1 VFIIS
6 NQTKFN
12 QKKFKLSQN
21 TIMYRNLSGTII
33 LSIILISF
41 ASFSNAQKYKNITNN
56 EIKAFYKDIPFEMPL
71 LKTPK
76 FKNNVVK
83 ITDFGAVGD
92 GVTLNTDAFA
102 KAIEEVSKKGGG
114 KVVVPSGI
122 WLTGPI
128 TLKSNI
134 NLFLEKNSLIV
145 FSKNFDLY
153 PIIDTNFE
161 GLNTKR
167 CQSPISAF
175 DAENIAIT
183 GYGVIDGSG
192 DAWRPVKKEKLTERQ
207 FKNFINSGG
216 VLSADK
222 KMWFPSLGSLKGQ
235 GMCVDQ
241 NVPVGP
247 QTDAEW
253 MEIRDFLR
261 PVMINFV
268 RSKNILLEGVTFQ
281 NSPAWNIHPFIC
293 ENVIVNNITVRNPWY
308 SQNGDGIDIESCKNT
323 LIVNSKFDVGDDAI
337 CMKSG
342 KNEEGRA
349 RNIPTENVIVDNCVV
364 YHGHGGFVVGSEMSG
379 GIRNIKVTNC
389 DFIGTDVGLRF
400 KSNRGRGGVVEN
412 IWISNIIMKDIP
424 TDPLLFDLFY
434 GGKSAIEAEDD
445 ETPNI
450 TTNGIPPVNEETP
463 AFRNI
468 YIENIISSN
477 SNRAMYFN
485 GLPEMKVD
493 NVKVKNSVF
502 SSKIGAVINQTT
514 NVELTNIKIDN
525 KTGDNIE
532 IQNVENGSF
541 INIADHSGKP
551 GRIKQSGKNSNIVI
565 KN

>member
-1 VFIIS
+1 MYRKLATKLLIAIGLLCFVPIIS
-6 NQTKFN
+6 
-12 QKKFKLSQN
+12 
-21 TIMYRNLSGTII
+21 
-33 LSIILISF
+33 
-41 ASFSNAQKYKNITNN
+41 AQKYKSITNN
-56 EIKAFYKDIPFEMPL
+56 EIKAFYKDLPFEMPL
-71 LKTPK
+71 LKAPK
-76 FKNNVVK
+76 FANNTVK
-83 ITDFGAVGD
+83 ITDFGGMGD
-92 GVTLNTDAFA
+92 GVTLNTEAFA
-102 KAIEEVSKKGGG
+102 KAIDAVSKKGGG
-114 KVVVPSGI
+114 KVIVPSGI

-134 NLFLEKNSLIV
+134 NLFLEQNSLIL
-145 FSKNFDLY
+145 FSTNFDLY
-153 PIIDTNFE
+153 PIIDANFE
-161 GLNTKR
+161 GLSTKR
-167 CQSPISAF
+167 CQSPISAIN
-175 DAENIAIT
+175 AENIAIT

-192 DAWRPVKKEKLTERQ
+192 DAWRPVKKDKLTERH
-207 FKNFINSGG
+207 FKNLVASGG

-222 KMWFPSLGSLKGQ
+222 KMWFPSPGSLKGQ

-323 LIVNSKFDVGDDAI
+323 LIVNSNFDVGDDAI

-342 KNEEGRA
+342 KNEEGRM
-349 RNIPTENVIVDNCVV
+349 RNIPTENVIVDNCIV

-379 GIRNIKVTNC
+379 GIRNIKVNNC
-389 DFIGTDVGLRF
+389 NFIGTDVGLRF
-400 KSNRGRGGVVEN
+400 KSNRGRGGLVEN
-412 IWISNIIMKDIP
+412 IYISNINMKDIP

-434 GGKSAIEAEDD
+434 GGKGPLELED
-445 ETPNI
+445 EEVSGNGS
-450 TTNGIPPVNEETP
+450 NGIPPVTEETP

-468 YIENIISSN
+468 LIENIISSN

-485 GLPEMKVD
+485 GLPEMKLE
-493 NVKVKNSVF
+493 NVKVRNSVF
-502 SSKIGAVINQTT
+502 SAKIGAVINQSK
-514 NVELTNIKIDN
+514 NVEFSNIKIDN
-525 KTGDNIE
+525 TSGNIVE
-532 IQNVENGSF
+532 IQNIDNGIF
-541 INIADHSGKP
+541 INITDRYGKT
-551 GRIKQSGKNSNIVI
+551 GHIKQTGKNTNIVI
-565 KN
+565 K

>member
-1 VFIIS
+1 
-6 NQTKFN
+6 
-12 QKKFKLSQN
+12 
-21 TIMYRNLSGTII
+21 MYRNFFGTII

-41 ASFSNAQKYKNITNN
+41 ASFSNAQKYKSITNN
-56 EIKAFYKDIPFEMPL
+56 EIKAFYKNLPFEMPL

-92 GVTLNTDAFA
+92 GVTLNTDAFT

-134 NLFLEKNSLIV
+134 NLYLEKNSLVV
-145 FSKNFDLY
+145 FSTNFDLY
-153 PIIDTNFE
+153 PIIDANFE
-161 GLNTKR
+161 GLSTKR

-192 DAWRPVKKEKLTERQ
+192 DAWRPVKKDKLTERQ
-207 FKNFINSGG
+207 FKNFVNSGG

-222 KMWFPSLGSLKGQ
+222 KMWFPSQGSLKGQ
-235 GMCVDQ
+235 AMCVDQ

-261 PVMINFV
+261 PVMVSFV

-293 ENVIVNNITVRNPWY
+293 ENLIINNITVRNPWY
-308 SQNGDGIDIESCKNT
+308 SQNGDGIDVESCKNT

-342 KNEEGRA
+342 KNAEGSA
-349 RNIPTENVIVDNCVV
+349 RNIPTENVIVNNCVV

-412 IWISNIIMKDIP
+412 IYISNIIMKDIP

-445 ETPNI
+445 ETPSI
-450 TTNGIPPVNEETP
+450 TTNGIPTVNEETP
-463 AFRNI
+463 SFRNI
-468 YIENIISSN
+468 FIENIISSN

-502 SSKIGAVINQTT
+502 SSKIGAVINQST
-514 NVELTNIKIDN
+514 NVELKDIIINN
-525 KTGDNIE
+525 KTGDNVE
-532 IQNVENGSF
+532 IQNVDNGTF
-541 INIADHSGKP
+541 INITDRNEKP
-551 GRIKQSGKNSNIVI
+551 GRIKQSGKNTNIVI

>member
-1 VFIIS
+1 
-6 NQTKFN
+6 
-12 QKKFKLSQN
+12 
-21 TIMYRNLSGTII
+21 MYRNLIA
-33 LSIILISF
+33 SIIVAFLIFGNSL
-41 ASFSNAQKYKNITNN
+41 NTVAQSYKTITNK
-56 EIKAFYKDIPFEMPL
+56 EIKTYYRDLPFKMPI
-71 LKTPK
+71 LKVPK
-76 FKNNVVK
+76 FKNNSTK

-102 KAIEEVSKKGGG
+102 KAIDAISKKGGG
-114 KVVVPSGI
+114 KVIVPAGI

-134 NLFLEKNSLIV
+134 NLFLEQNSLII
-145 FSKNFDLY
+145 FSKDFNHY
-153 PIIDTNFE
+153 PIIDANFE
-161 GLNTKR
+161 GLITKR

-192 DAWRPVKKEKLTERQ
+192 DAWRPVKKEKLTEKQ
-207 FKNFINSGG
+207 FRNLIASGG
-216 VLSADK
+216 VLNADK
-222 KMWFPSLGSLKGQ
+222 KIWYPSSSSLKGH

-247 QTDAEW
+247 KTDAEW

-261 PVMINFV
+261 PVMVNLV

-281 NSPAWNIHPFIC
+281 NSPAWNIHPFVC

-323 LIVNSKFDVGDDAI
+323 LIVNSNFDVGDDAI

-349 RNIPTENVIVDNCVV
+349 RNIPTENVIVDNCIV

-412 IWISNIIMKDIP
+412 IYISNIKMKDIP

-434 GGKSAIEAEDD
+434 GGKGPLETDEEDA
-445 ETPNI
+445 NGNGS
-450 TTNGIPPVNEETP
+450 NGIPPVTVETP
-463 AFRNI
+463 SFRNI
-468 YIENIISSN
+468 FIENVVSIN

-485 GLPEMKVD
+485 GLPEMKVE
-493 NVKVKNSVF
+493 NVVVKNSVF
-502 SSKIGAVINQTT
+502 SAKTGAVINQAK
-514 NVELTNIKIDN
+514 NVELTNLVIDN
-525 KTGDNIE
+525 ITGETFAVENIE
-532 IQNVENGSF
+532 NGTFNNVKKRSGLPAKIKQTGNNQ
-541 INIADHSGKP
+541 NIA
-551 GRIKQSGKNSNIVI
+551 IK
-565 KN
+565 

>member
-1 VFIIS
+1 
-6 NQTKFN
+6 
-12 QKKFKLSQN
+12 
-21 TIMYRNLSGTII
+21 MYRNFFGTII

-41 ASFSNAQKYKNITNN
+41 ASFSNAQKYKSITNN
-56 EIKAFYKDIPFEMPL
+56 EIKAFYKNLPFEMPL

-92 GVTLNTDAFA
+92 GVTLNTDAFT

-134 NLFLEKNSLIV
+134 NLYLEKNSLVV
-145 FSKNFDLY
+145 FSTNFDLY
-153 PIIDTNFE
+153 PIIDANFE
-161 GLNTKR
+161 GLSTKR

-192 DAWRPVKKEKLTERQ
+192 DAWRPVKKDKLTERQ
-207 FKNFINSGG
+207 FKNFVNSGG

-222 KMWFPSLGSLKGQ
+222 KMWFPSQGSLKGQ
-235 GMCVDQ
+235 AMCVDQ

-261 PVMINFV
+261 PVMVSFV

-293 ENVIVNNITVRNPWY
+293 ENLIINNITVRNPWY
-308 SQNGDGIDIESCKNT
+308 SQNGDGIDVESCKNT

-342 KNEEGRA
+342 KNAEGRA
-349 RNIPTENVIVDNCVV
+349 RNIPTENVIVNNCVV

-412 IWISNIIMKDIP
+412 IYISNIIMKDIP

-445 ETPNI
+445 ETPSI
-450 TTNGIPPVNEETP
+450 TTNGIPTVNEETP
-463 AFRNI
+463 SFRNI
-468 YIENIISSN
+468 FIENIISSN

-502 SSKIGAVINQTT
+502 SSKIGAVINQST
-514 NVELTNIKIDN
+514 NVELKDIIINN
-525 KTGDNIE
+525 KTGDNVE
-532 IQNVENGSF
+532 ILNVDNGTF
-541 INIADHSGKP
+541 INITDRNEKP
-551 GRIKQSGKNSNIVI
+551 GRIKQSGKNTNIVI

>member
-1 VFIIS
+1 
-6 NQTKFN
+6 
-12 QKKFKLSQN
+12 
-21 TIMYRNLSGTII
+21 MYRNFFGTII

-41 ASFSNAQKYKNITNN
+41 ASFSNAQKYKSITNN
-56 EIKAFYKDIPFEMPL
+56 EIKAFYKNLPFEMPL

-92 GVTLNTDAFA
+92 GVTLNTDAFT

-134 NLFLEKNSLIV
+134 NLYLEKNSLVV
-145 FSKNFDLY
+145 FSTNFDLY
-153 PIIDTNFE
+153 PIIDANFE
-161 GLNTKR
+161 GLSTKR

-192 DAWRPVKKEKLTERQ
+192 DAWRPVKKDKLTERQ
-207 FKNFINSGG
+207 FKNFVNSGG

-222 KMWFPSLGSLKGQ
+222 KMWFPSQGSLKGQ
-235 GMCVDQ
+235 AMCVDQ

-261 PVMINFV
+261 PVMVSFV

-293 ENVIVNNITVRNPWY
+293 ENLIINNITVRNPWY
-308 SQNGDGIDIESCKNT
+308 SQNGDGIDVESCKNT

-342 KNEEGRA
+342 KNAEGRA
-349 RNIPTENVIVDNCVV
+349 RNIPTENVIVNNCVV

-412 IWISNIIMKDIP
+412 IYISNIIMKDIP

-445 ETPNI
+445 ETPSI
-450 TTNGIPPVNEETP
+450 TTNGIPTVNEETP
-463 AFRNI
+463 SFRNI
-468 YIENIISSN
+468 FIENIISSN

-502 SSKIGAVINQTT
+502 SSKIGAVINQST
-514 NVELTNIKIDN
+514 NVELKDIIINN
-525 KTGDNIE
+525 KTGDNVE
-532 IQNVENGSF
+532 IQNVDNGTF
-541 INIADHSGKP
+541 INITDRNEKP
-551 GRIKQSGKNSNIVI
+551 GRIKQSGKNTNIVI